1 MRFLKKLAVAV
12 LHIASAFLAVFVTL
26 AYIAP
31 YFKIA
36 ELVAVVIVCFSF
48 PVLIVGLFYVLFEG
62 YENIPPV
69 AWVCVLMPVI
79 AGLMLSVGI
88 TLG

>member
-1 MRFLKKLAVAV
+1 MRFLKKLGVAT
-12 LHIASAFLAVFVTL
+12 LHIGGAFLAVFVTL
-26 AYIAP
+26 AYIVP

-36 ELVAVVIVCFSF
+36 ELVAVVIICLSF
-48 PVLIVGLFYVLFEG
+48 PVLMVGLFYVMFDG

-69 AWVCVLMPVI
+69 AWVCVLMSVV

-88 TLG
+88 ALG